1 MKKRKTVQE
10 PVEIDV
16 LKKKK
21 DELAQFV
28 ERYNSAV
35 AVVTGTVSNLESI
48 NASIDEK
55 IKEIEEYQEELVKTK
70 NGLGDT
76 KMKNEQVIKNFK
88 ALVGAQ

>member
-1 MKKRKTVQE
+1 MMKRKTVQE

-16 LKKKK
+16 LQKKK

-88 ALVGAQ
+88 ALVGA

>member
-10 PVEIDV
+10 PIEIDV
-16 LKKKK
+16 LQKKK

-88 ALVGAQ
+88 ALVGA

>member
-16 LKKKK
+16 LQKKK

-76 KMKNEQVIKNFK
+76 KIKNEQVIKNFK
-88 ALVGAQ
+88 ALVGA

>member
-16 LKKKK
+16 LQKKK

-70 NGLGDT
+70 NGLVDT

-88 ALVGAQ
+88 ALVGA

>member
-16 LKKKK
+16 LQKKK

-35 AVVTGTVSNLESI
+35 AVVTGTVSNLEFI

-88 ALVGAQ
+88 ALVGA

>member
-16 LKKKK
+16 LQKKK

-76 KMKNEQVIKNFK
+76 RMKNEQVIKNFK
-88 ALVGAQ
+88 ALVGA

>member
-16 LKKKK
+16 LQKKK

-88 ALVGAQ
+88 ALVGA

>member
-16 LKKKK
+16 LQKKK

-48 NASIDEK
+48 NASIDE
-55 IKEIEEYQEELVKTK
+55 
-70 NGLGDT
+70 NGYRL
-76 KMKNEQVIKNFK
+76 E
-88 ALVGAQ
+88 

>member
-16 LKKKK
+16 LQKKK

-48 NASIDEK
+48 NANIDEK

-88 ALVGAQ
+88 ALVGA

>member
-16 LKKKK
+16 LQKKK

-55 IKEIEEYQEELVKTK
+55 IKEIEECQEELVKTK

-88 ALVGAQ
+88 ALVGA

>member
-16 LKKKK
+16 LQKKK
-21 DELAQFV
+21 DELAQFI

-88 ALVGAQ
+88 ALVGA

>member
-1 MKKRKTVQE
+1 M
-10 PVEIDV
+10 
-16 LKKKK
+16 
-21 DELAQFV
+21 
-28 ERYNSAV
+28 
-35 AVVTGTVSNLESI
+35 TGTVSNLESI

-88 ALVGAQ
+88 ALVGA

>member
-1 MKKRKTVQE
+1 MRKRKTVQE

-16 LKKKK
+16 LQKKK

-88 ALVGAQ
+88 VLVGA

>member
-1 MKKRKTVQE
+1 MRKRKTVQE

-16 LKKKK
+16 LQKKK
-21 DELAQFV
+21 DELDQFV

-88 ALVGAQ
+88 ALVGA

>member
-1 MKKRKTVQE
+1 MRKRKTVQE

-16 LKKKK
+16 LQKKK

-35 AVVTGTVSNLESI
+35 ALVTGTVSNLESI

-88 ALVGAQ
+88 ALVGA

>member
-16 LKKKK
+16 LQKKK

-76 KMKNEQVIKNFK
+76 KMKNEQEIKNFK
-88 ALVGAQ
+88 ALVGA

>member
-16 LKKKK
+16 LQKKK

-76 KMKNEQVIKNFK
+76 KVKNEQVIKNFK
-88 ALVGAQ
+88 ALVGA

>member
-1 MKKRKTVQE
+1 MCS
-10 PVEIDV
+10 
-16 LKKKK
+16 KKKK

-88 ALVGAQ
+88 ALVGA

>member
-16 LKKKK
+16 LQKKK

-70 NGLGDT
+70 NDLGDT

-88 ALVGAQ
+88 ALVGA

>member
-1 MKKRKTVQE
+1 MKKRKNVQE

-16 LKKKK
+16 LQKKK

-88 ALVGAQ
+88 ALVGA

>member
-1 MKKRKTVQE
+1 MRKRKTVQE

-16 LKKKK
+16 LQKKK

-88 ALVGAQ
+88 ALVGA

>member
-10 PVEIDV
+10 LVEIDV
-16 LKKKK
+16 LQKKK

-88 ALVGAQ
+88 ALVGA

>member
-16 LKKKK
+16 LQKKK

-48 NASIDEK
+48 NVSIDEK

-88 ALVGAQ
+88 ALVGA

>member
-16 LKKKK
+16 LQKKK

-88 ALVGAQ
+88 ARVGA

>member
-10 PVEIDV
+10 PIEIDV
-16 LKKKK
+16 LQKKK

-48 NASIDEK
+48 NTSIDEK

-88 ALVGAQ
+88 ALVGA

>member
-1 MKKRKTVQE
+1 MRKRKTVQE

-16 LKKKK
+16 LQKKK

-88 ALVGAQ
+88 ALVGV

>member
-10 PVEIDV
+10 PAEIDV
-16 LKKKK
+16 LQKKK

-88 ALVGAQ
+88 ALVGA

>member
-10 PVEIDV
+10 LVEIDV
-16 LKKKK
+16 LQKKK

-48 NASIDEK
+48 NVSIDEK

-88 ALVGAQ
+88 ALVGA

>member
-16 LKKKK
+16 LQKKK

-35 AVVTGTVSNLESI
+35 AVVTGTVSNLESLVERK
-48 NASIDEK
+48 IDVSCMFQT
-55 IKEIEEYQEELVKTK
+55 YTSWCVVKTIS
-70 NGLGDT
+70 NSDIQL
-76 KMKNEQVIKNFK
+76 
-88 ALVGAQ
+88 

>member
-1 MKKRKTVQE
+1 MKKRKTIQE

-16 LKKKK
+16 LQKKK

-88 ALVGAQ
+88 ALVGA

>member
-16 LKKKK
+16 LQKKK

-28 ERYNSAV
+28 ERCNSAV

-88 ALVGAQ
+88 ALVGA

>member
-1 MKKRKTVQE
+1 MWKRKTVQE

-16 LKKKK
+16 LQKKK

-55 IKEIEEYQEELVKTK
+55 IKEIEEYQEELIKTK

-88 ALVGAQ
+88 ALVGA

>member
-16 LKKKK
+16 LQKKK

-35 AVVTGTVSNLESI
+35 AVVTGTVSNLE
-48 NASIDEK
+48 
-55 IKEIEEYQEELVKTK
+55 
-70 NGLGDT
+70 
-76 KMKNEQVIKNFK
+76 
-88 ALVGAQ
+88 

>member
-1 MKKRKTVQE
+1 MRKGKTVQE

-16 LKKKK
+16 LQKKK

-88 ALVGAQ
+88 ALVGA

>member
-16 LKKKK
+16 LQKKK

-55 IKEIEEYQEELVKTK
+55 ITEIEEYQEELVKTK

-88 ALVGAQ
+88 ALVGA

>member
-1 MKKRKTVQE
+1 MKKRKIVQE

-16 LKKKK
+16 LQKKK

-88 ALVGAQ
+88 ALVGA

>member
-10 PVEIDV
+10 SVEIDV
-16 LKKKK
+16 LQKKK

-88 ALVGAQ
+88 ALVGA

>member
-16 LKKKK
+16 LQKKKG
-21 DELAQFV
+21 ELAQFV

-88 ALVGAQ
+88 ALVGA

>member
-16 LKKKK
+16 LQKKK

-55 IKEIEEYQEELVKTK
+55 IKEIEEYQEELLKTK

-88 ALVGAQ
+88 ALVGA